1 MMIKT
6 SKLLL
11 KHQLCL
17 ERRRDQKLKCL
28 ICHSFLSFLAK
39 RCLEMTFFTSW
50 ILLYEIKPHKVWLF
64 LPQALFL
71 LLIKLSSIARNKW
84 QWWQQQKTKEIH
96 SIKTRTKHFSEHRTW
111 YENREELWLEL
122 VPLFN
127 RIRMGFDGMIIDFS
141 T

>member
-84 QWWQQQKTKEIH
+84 QWWQQQKTKEIRH
-96 SIKTRTKHFSEHRTW
+96 KNKNETWQNGKKIGRNSKCKISIVFA
-111 YENREELWLEL
+111 
-122 VPLFN
+122 
-127 RIRMGFDGMIIDFS
+127 IIETAFAWGLMEW
-141 T
+141 

>member
-17 ERRRDQKLKCL
+17 ERSRDQKLKCL

-39 RCLEMTFFTSW
+39 RCLEMTFLRVEFC
-50 ILLYEIKPHKVWLF
+50 YEIKPHKVWLF

-84 QWWQQQKTKEIH
+84 QWWQQQKTKEIRH
-96 SIKTRTKHFSEHRTW
+96 KNKNETWQNGKKIGRNSKFKISIVFA
-111 YENREELWLEL
+111 
-122 VPLFN
+122 
-127 RIRMGFDGMIIDFS
+127 IIETAFAWGLMEW
-141 T
+141 